1 MLTSMAASTY
11 GAGPIG
17 VGVVGLSA
25 TGGWAA
31 TAHVPALETL
41 DGYEL
46 RALSA
51 SSPETARAAGKRYGV
66 PLAFGSTE
74 ELVAR
79 DEVELVVV
87 TVRVARHHE
96 PVVAALDAGK
106 MVLCE
111 WPLARQLS
119 EAEEL
124 AARADASGVRTA
136 VGLQGRSAPLVR
148 YLRDLVADGYVGE
161 VLSTNLVA
169 SAGAWGA
176 TFLPREPFLLD
187 RNSGN
192 TMLGVAVGHVADS
205 LSMCLGEFT
214 ELSATMANRRS
225 QARNAETGERAP
237 MTTDDQIAVSG
248 VLSGGAVASMH
259 LRGGDSRGAG
269 LRWEINGTD
278 GDLVVTGDLGYV
290 HLGRV
295 TIQGGRG
302 SDRALTELAVPERYN
317 LVPELTGRDD
327 EPFFNVANAYIRL
340 LADLEDGTERV
351 PTFADAVKRHRL
363 LDSIQRAAASGERQ
377 TVKPGTRS
385 RS

>member
-1 MLTSMAASTY
+1 LAASTSD
-11 GAGPIG
+11 ARRIG

-31 TAHVPALETL
+31 TAHVPALATL

-51 SSPETARAAGKRYGV
+51 STPETARAAGERYGV

-87 TVRVARHHE
+87 TVRVARHSE

-111 WPLARQLS
+111 WPLARGLS

-124 AARADASGVRTA
+124 ASHADASGVRTA
-136 VGLQGRSAPLVR
+136 VGLQGRSAPVLR
-148 YLRDLVADGYVGE
+148 HLRDLVADGYVGE
-161 VLSTNLVA
+161 VLSTSLVA

-176 TFLPREPFLLD
+176 TFSPREPFLLD
-187 RNSGN
+187 RDSGN

-205 LSMCLGEFT
+205 LTMCLGEFA

-225 QARNAETGERAP
+225 YARNAETGERAP
-237 MTTDDQIAVSG
+237 MTTEDQIAVSG
-248 VLSGGAVASMH
+248 VLEGGAVASMH
-259 LRGGDSRGAG
+259 FRGGDSRGTA

-278 GDLVVTGDLGYV
+278 GDLVVTGDLGYL

-302 SDRALTELAVPERYN
+302 SDRALIGLPLPERYN
-317 LVPELTGRDD
+317 LVPELAGRED
-327 EPFFNVANAYIRL
+327 EPLYNVAHAYLGL
-340 LADLEDGTERV
+340 LADLQDGTERV
-351 PTFADAVKRHRL
+351 PGFAHAVERHRL
-363 LDSIQRAAASGERQ
+363 LDRIQRAAATGERQ
-377 TVKPGTRS
+377 TA
-385 RS
+385 